1 MNKKMMLFNKK
12 ISLSLVIVVGIGL
25 LLGGFLLGASLT
37 YKNPT
42 ASAQDSCTITETQL
56 TEIYNAIFHRPLDA
70 GARGYINHGLEFVL
84 GELSRSQEHIM
95 YSGLFSATKALENA
109 RRESGDITAN
119 NENDYIDIVDSALS
133 HIDKWA
139 KTLPEQARADA
150 AVGPEQAR
158 NAIQAAYNNM
168 NAIAQQAAEYG
179 LFQAQE
185 RIGKPSDLPTPE
197 Q

>member
-1 MNKKMMLFNKK
+1 MLFNKK
-12 ISLSLVIVVGIGL
+12 ISSSLAMVLGIGL
-25 LLGGFLLGASLT
+25 LLGGFLLGAVLT
-37 YKNPT
+37 YENPI
-42 ASAQDSCTITETQL
+42 ASAQDSCTITEEQL
-56 TEIYNAIFHRPLDA
+56 TEIYDAIFHRPLDA
-70 GARGYINHGLEFVL
+70 GALGYVNHGLEFVL

-95 YSGLFSATKALENA
+95 YSGLFTAAKALENA
-109 RRESGDITAN
+109 RREPGDVGADD
-119 NENDYIDIVDSALS
+119 ENDYLDIVDSALS

-150 AVGPEQAR
+150 VVGPEQAR

-168 NAIAQQAAEYG
+168 NTIARAAAEFG

-185 RIGKPSDLPTPE
+185 RIGKPSDLPTPG

>member
-1 MNKKMMLFNKK
+1 MLFNKK
-12 ISLSLVIVVGIGL
+12 ISSSLAMVLGIGL
-25 LLGGFLLGASLT
+25 LLGGFLLGAVLT
-37 YKNPT
+37 YENPI
-42 ASAQDSCTITETQL
+42 ASAQDSCTITEEQL
-56 TEIYNAIFHRPLDA
+56 TEIYDAIFHRPLDA
-70 GARGYINHGLEFVL
+70 GALGYVNHGLEFVL

-95 YSGLFSATKALENA
+95 YSGLFTAAKALENA
-109 RRESGDITAN
+109 RREPGDVGADD
-119 NENDYIDIVDSALS
+119 ENDYLDIVDSALS

-150 AVGPEQAR
+150 VVGPEQAR

-168 NAIAQQAAEYG
+168 NTIAQAAAEFG

-185 RIGKPSDLPTPE
+185 RIGKPSDLPTPG